1 MLVKHN
7 NKTNVGIVR
16 KTKTTL
22 SLQVFIDFFAHFP
35 CSTVLD
41 ILRIL
46 PGNVQTIRMIK
57 SHRYIHS
64 VKTNWAT
71 QNEEINAP

>member
-7 NKTNVGIVR
+7 NKTNVMIVR
-16 KTKTTL
+16 ITKTTL

-46 PGNVQTIRMIK
+46 PGNASTIRMSK
-57 SHRYIHS
+57 CHRYIQS
-64 VKTNWAT
+64 VKTNWAA
-71 QNEEINAP
+71 QNEEVNAP